1 MESHKNKLPSAW
13 VSALPLAVL
22 TLLLY
27 VVIRCFG
34 GDAINGGSQIAL
46 LSATSVCVM
55 LSIGIYRC
63 KWSVL
68 EDAIIDNIRA
78 SASAIIILL
87 LIGAIAGSWM
97 VSGVVPTMIYYGL
110 KILHPS
116 FFLVASCVICAGV
129 SLMTGSSWT
138 TIATIG
144 VALMGIGQAMGFP
157 EGWIAGAIISGAYFG
172 DKISLLSDTTVLASS
187 TVGVPIFTH
196 IRYMLYTTVPS
207 FVVALAVFVVA
218 GLTLSH
224 TGGAH
229 AELYADSLRGAFRIT
244 PWLLLVPV
252 ATGVLIVRKL
262 PAIVTLFCAAVFA
275 CVAMLLAQ
283 PELVAKVAGVEGLNF
298 MSGFKGVLMSCF
310 GPTALETGS
319 PQLDELVATRGMAGM
334 LNTVWLIICAM
345 CFGGVM
351 TGSGMLGALT
361 AVFLKFVRRTFSAVA
376 STVGAGIFFN
386 LCTADQ
392 YISIILSGRLF
403 RTGAGIPSAEPLG
416 RGLGDGLFGARA
428 VELVR
433 HDAGHGAGRLDVRLH
448 ALLHLQYRQSAD
460 VAVRGGSRLENQK
473 GRIFCRPQTMIME
486 TTVNTDLVIF
496 DLDGTL
502 LDTIGDLAVACN
514 AVLALRGLPQHSY
527 EEYCHFVGNGIM
539 RLVERALPE
548 ELRTP
553 YTVAAVRADFV
564 KYYTEHIDAYTKP
577 YDRIPELV
585 AGLVRRGVRI
595 AVASNKFQAGTEK
608 LVRLFFP
615 DVPFAAVF
623 GQREGVPLKPDP
635 AVVEEIP
642 SLTGAAKERVLYVG
656 DSGVDMQTAAAAGVR
671 SVGVTWGFR
680 DREEL
685 VESGAAHIVDKPAE
699 ILDLL

>member
-1 MESHKNKLPSAW
+1 MKEYAAKQPSPW
-13 VSALPLAVL
+13 VSVLPLAVL

-55 LSIGIYRC
+55 LAIGIYRC
-63 KWSVL
+63 KWAVL
-68 EDAIIDNIRA
+68 EEAIIDNIRA

-144 VALMGIGQAMGFP
+144 VALMGTGQAMGFP

-172 DKISLLSDTTVLASS
+172 DKLSLLSDTTVLASS

-207 FVVALAVFVVA
+207 FVIALAVFVIA
-218 GLTLSH
+218 GLTLDH
-224 TGGAH
+224 TGGTH
-229 AELYADSLRGAFRIT
+229 AGMYAESLRGTFRIT
-244 PWLLLVPV
+244 PWLLAVPV

-275 CVAMLLAQ
+275 CIAMLLAQ
-283 PELVAKVAGVEGLNF
+283 PELVAKVAGVGGLDF

-310 GPTALETGS
+310 GPTAIPTGS

-361 AVFLKFVRRTFSAVA
+361 SVFLRFVRRAFSAVA

-403 RTGAGIPSAEPLG
+403 RELYAE
-416 RGLGDGLFGARA
+416 RGLEPRLLSRS
-428 VELVR
+428 VEDSATVCSVLVPWNSCGMTQATVLGVSTFVYMPYCIFNIVR
-433 HDAGHGAGRLDVRLH
+433 PSGGRSKEPQVLR
-448 ALLHLQYRQSAD
+448 
-460 VAVRGGSRLENQK
+460 
-473 GRIFCRPQTMIME
+473 RIRINME
-486 TTVNTDLVIF
+486 YKMDTGLVIF

-502 LDTIGDLAVACN
+502 LNTIGDLAVACN
-514 AVLALRGLPQHSY
+514 AVLAMRGLPQHTY
-527 EEYCHFVGNGIM
+527 DEYCHFVGNGIM

-564 KYYTEHIDAYTKP
+564 KYYTEHIDVYTKP
-577 YDRIPELV
+577 YEGIPELV
-585 AGLVRRGVRI
+585 AEIARRGIRI

-608 LVRLFFP
+608 LIRLFFP
-615 DVPFAAVF
+615 GVEFAAVF

-635 AVVEEIP
+635 AVVGEILA
-642 SLTGAAKERVLYVG
+642 LTGVAKERVLYVG

-680 DREEL
+680 ERTELEEA
-685 VESGAAHIVDKPAE
+685 GARHIVDNPAK
-699 ILDLL
+699 ILELL